1 VRRRQEVS
9 QVPKSRKERAEGKKK
24 KPWQMSKER
33 RKQLLAL
40 FLVLLMIGSAL
51 VLMVTYAY

>member
-1 VRRRQEVS
+1 L
-9 QVPKSRKERAEGKKK
+9 PKSRKERSEGKKK

-33 RKQLLAL
+33 RKQLLAI

>member
-1 VRRRQEVS
+1 M
-9 QVPKSRKERAEGKKK
+9 PKSRKDRQAGKKK
-24 KPWQMSKER
+24 PKWYHISKER
-33 RKQLLAL
+33 RKQLVAL